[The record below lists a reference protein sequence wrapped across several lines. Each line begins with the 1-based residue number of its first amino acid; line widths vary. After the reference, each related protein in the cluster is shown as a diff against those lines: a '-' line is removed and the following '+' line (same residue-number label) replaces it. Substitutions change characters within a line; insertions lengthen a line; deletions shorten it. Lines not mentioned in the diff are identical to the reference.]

1 LPLEAQKVE
10 LEYGGQPL
18 TLETG
23 NRARQ
28 ADGAVTVTMGDTV
41 VLVTAVAAKAA
52 KPGQAF
58 FPLTVNYQER
68 TFAAGKIPGGF
79 FKREGRPSE
88 KETLTCRLIDRP
100 IRPLFPE
107 SFLNETQV
115 VATVLSAD
123 GENDPDIPAIIGT
136 SAALAIS
143 GIPFDGPIGGARVG
157 YLDGE
162 YVLNPTFEQLE
173 RSDLDLVVAGTA
185 DAVLMVESEA
195 NILPEQTMLDAVL
208 YGHEQMQPVIA
219 AINELAAKAGKP
231 RWRMEEPAAD
241 TDLESRVRELAENG
255 LREAYAVR
263 EKQARQEAV
272 ATVKD
277 QLLEGLGIDPAEDP
291 ERAGEAK
298 DLFKALE
305 SRIVRED
312 VLAGKPRIDGRSQT
326 DIRPITVETGV
337 LPRTHGSA
345 VFTRGETQALVVTTL
360 GSGQDAQVV
369 DALEGESRQRFM
381 LHYNFPPFCTGE
393 TGFMGG
399 PKRREIGHGKL
410 AKRALEAVIPGQ
422 EDFPYTLR
430 AVSEILESNGSS
442 SMATV
447 CGTTLALLD
456 AGCPIKAPVAGI
468 AMGLVKE
475 DDRFAVLSDIL
486 GDEDHLGDMD
496 FKVAGTS
503 AGITALQM
511 DIKIAGITREIMANA
526 LEQAREG
533 RMHILGEMNKV
544 IQAPRTEL
552 SQYAP
557 RMITM
562 KVKPEK
568 VREIIGQGGKTIRA
582 LTEETGTNIDLDD
595 DGTVHISSTDAAGA
609 EEAKRRIEKIVEEVE
624 EGKIYEGKVV
634 RITDFGAFVNILP
647 GTDGLLHISEIAPER
662 VEKVTDYLNEG
673 DTVRVKVL
681 EVDNR
686 GRIRLSKKAVDAG

>member
-1 LPLEAQKVE
+1 LALEAQKVE

-28 ADGAVTVTMGDTV
+28 ADGAVTVTLGDTV
-41 VLVTAVAAKAA
+41 VLVTAVAAKAP

-100 IRPLFPE
+100 IRPLFPD

-136 SAALAIS
+136 SAALALS

-157 YLDGE
+157 YIDGE

-195 NILPEQTMLDAVL
+195 NILAEQTMLDAVL
-208 YGHEQMQPVIA
+208 FGHEQMQPVIS
-219 AINELAAKAGKP
+219 AINDLADEAGKP
-231 RWRMEEPAAD
+231 RWAMEEPKRD
-241 TDLESRVRELAENG
+241 TDLEARVQDLAEDG
-255 LREAYAVR
+255 LREAYSVR
-263 EKQARQEAV
+263 EKQARQEAISE
-272 ATVKD
+272 VKERVF
-277 QLLEGLGIDPAEDP
+277 EGLGLDPEEDP
-291 ERAGEAK
+291 DRAGEVKELLK
-298 DLFKALE
+298 DLE

-312 VLAGKPRIDGRSQT
+312 VLAGKPRIDGRSLT
-326 DIRPITVETGV
+326 DIRPITVETGI

-345 VFTRGETQALVVTTL
+345 IFTRGETQALVVTTL
-360 GSGQDAQVV
+360 GSGQDAQVI
-369 DALEGESRQRFM
+369 DALEGETRQRFM

-393 TGFMGG
+393 TGFMGS

-410 AKRALEAVIPGQ
+410 AKRALEAVIPSH

-456 AGCPIKAPVAGI
+456 AGCPIQAPVAGI

-475 DDRFAVLSDIL
+475 GERSAVLSDIL

-503 AGITALQM
+503 EGVTALQM
-511 DIKIAGITREIMANA
+511 DIKIAGITREIMASA

-568 VREIIGQGGKTIRA
+568 IREIIGSGGKTIRS
-582 LTEETGTNIDLDD
+582 LTEETGTNIDLED

-634 RITDFGAFVNILP
+634 RITDFGAFVNLLP

-681 EVDNR
+681 EIDNR